1 MIITKVKEGYLD
13 VPKISKENIIKR
25 GLYTLT
31 YKNKVVK
38 VGCYGEGVN
47 SNNYSRFAAYR
58 NKGKDITPGNGSYKT
73 MKVLNENL
81 KVGDIIEVTFIE
93 LPKDRYI
100 DGYWWKVDLYHEE
113 EKLKN
118 QNKDTLWLS

>member
-1 MIITKVKEGYLD
+1 MVITKVEEGYLD
-13 VPKISKENIIKR
+13 VPLISKEDTIER

-31 YKNKVVK
+31 YKGKVVK

-47 SNNYSRFAAYR
+47 SNSKSRFAAYR

-81 KVGDIIEVTFIE
+81 EVGDVIEVTFIE

-100 DGYWWKVDLYHEE
+100 DGYWWKVDLYTEE
-113 EKLKN
+113 QKLKN
-118 QNKDTLWLS
+118 QYSDTLWLN